1 MLLVVDEVDVVVE
14 VVELVVELV
23 VLVVL
28 ELEDEVDHVS
38 PDAYA
43 PNVCIYLC

>member
-1 MLLVVDEVDVVVE
+1 VLLVVDEVDVVVE
-14 VVELVVELV
+14 VLVL
-23 VLVVL
+23 LVVL

>member
-14 VVELVVELV
+14 VLVL
-23 VLVVL
+23 LVVL